1 MAKQLIEL
9 NVNGE
14 THEFAVAPNRTLLQ
28 ALREEIGLTGTKEG
42 CGVGDCGTCT
52 VLMDGV
58 PVNSCLVLAVAAV
71 GHEIVTI
78 EGVSDGHQLHPV
90 QAAFVEHGAVQCGYC
105 TPGMVL
111 SSIALLA
118 QNPDPTPREVQTYL
132 SGNLCR
138 CTGYQKII
146 EAVQDAASQMS
157 QGGDHE

>member
-9 NVNGE
+9 TVNGE
-14 THEFAVAPNRTLLQ
+14 VHEIAVATNRTLLQ

-52 VLMDGV
+52 VLMDGA
-58 PVNSCLVLAVAAV
+58 PVNSCLVLAIAAV

-78 EGVSDGHQLHPV
+78 EGVSNGRELHPV

-111 SSIALLA
+111 SSVALLA
-118 QNPDPTPREVQTYL
+118 RNPDPTAHEVQTYL

-138 CTGYQKII
+138 CSGYQKII
-146 EAVQDAASQMS
+146 EAVQDAATQMN

>member
-1 MAKQLIEL
+1 MKISIEII
-9 NVNGE
+9 VNGE
-14 THEFAVAPNRTLLQ
+14 EHHLYVKPNQTLIDV
-28 ALREEIGLTGTKEG
+28 LREDLTLTGTKKG
-42 CGVGDCGTCT
+42 CGSGKCGSCT
-52 VLMDGV
+52 VLMDGR
-58 PVNSCLVLAVAAV
+58 PVSSCLILAPQAE
-71 GHEIVTI
+71 GKEIVTI